1 MCFNF
6 QKVSKSRD
14 RHGDMTA
21 DDVMWVGRA
30 VRKGRR
36 PLRSSKLL
44 GPRGLALARTRAR
57 WFRINMW
64 ALQACKCEIPL
75 IWANSGDWVPNWK
88 LLTEKKM
95 YKFRVRCALFKDL
108 TCNRPSL
115 LHTVTILLD
124 INGGTFNFIRT
135 PFFGV
140 FLQHAYNMF
149 LIGRS
154 RLNSPRMLRMFP
166 R

>member
-30 VRKGRR
+30 VRKGRC

-95 YKFRVRCALFKDL
+95 YKFRVRCALCKDL
-108 TCNRPSL
+108 TCNRHSL
-115 LHTVTILLD
+115 FRWQFSLILMGERSISLELHFLVCSCSTPTIC
-124 INGGTFNFIRT
+124 FW
-135 PFFGV
+135 
-140 FLQHAYNMF
+140 
-149 LIGRS
+149 
-154 RLNSPRMLRMFP
+154 
-166 R
+166 